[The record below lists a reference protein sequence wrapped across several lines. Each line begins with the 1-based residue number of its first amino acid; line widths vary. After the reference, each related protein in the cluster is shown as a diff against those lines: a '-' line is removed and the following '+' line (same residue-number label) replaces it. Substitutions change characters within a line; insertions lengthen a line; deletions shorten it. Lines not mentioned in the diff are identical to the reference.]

1 MKVLSLVDLT
11 DKQKQELEEIKGV
24 ELNVVSSKSATA
36 NDLKDVEVLFDWSK
50 RLQDAILD
58 SDSLNWIQT
67 IRAGVDALPLR
78 ALDEKGIMLS
88 TGSGA
93 NSINIAE
100 QALAYML
107 MFERS
112 MNLSTWDQTK
122 RVWHREKKYDEVYNK
137 TVMLVGVGHIGSQLA
152 QYAKALG
159 MRTIGVRHSNE
170 PLPNIDKM
178 VAMKDI
184 EKHLK
189 EADFVVNSLPDTS
202 DTEKMFNKEFFQKM
216 AKTAYFISIG
226 RGKSTDTNDLVE
238 ALQTKEIAGA
248 GLDVVDPEPLN
259 EDSPLWEMK
268 NVILTP
274 HNAGRSVHYQER
286 AFKIFKKNLKSYIE
300 NGEVVENLVNYSKG
314 Y

>member
-24 ELNVVSSKSATA
+24 DLNVVSAKSATSE
-36 NDLKDVEVLFDWSK
+36 DLKGVEVLFDWSK
-50 RLQDAILD
+50 RLQEDILN
-58 SDSLNWIQT
+58 SETLNWIQT

-122 RVWHREKKYDEVYNK
+122 KVWHREKKYDEVYNK

-159 MRTIGVRHSNE
+159 MRTIGVRHSDQ

-178 VAMKDI
+178 VSMNDI
-184 EKHLK
+184 DKHLK
-189 EADFVVNSLPDTS
+189 EADFVVNSLPDTT
-202 DTEKMFNKEFFQKM
+202 DTEKMFNKDFFKKM
-216 AKTAYFISIG
+216 AKTSYFISIG
-226 RGKSTDTNDLVE
+226 RGKSTNTNDLVE

-248 GLDVVDPEPLN
+248 GLDVVDPEPLK
-259 EDSPLWEMK
+259 EDSPLWDMK

-274 HNAGRSVHYQER
+274 HNAGRSVHYEER

-300 NGEVVENLVNYSKG
+300 NGEVVENLVSYSKG